1 MKNYIFLTLVSLIP
15 FVANAQSSDSTGS
28 FGFAFNSSVNG
39 ELYPIRL
46 VPSLTYIKGKN
57 QLELGVGFNLSAR
70 KFQKLV
76 SSELNYKYFPNGN
89 ENKFNMYLIARF
101 SYINSSR
108 DTFYPTKYNYL
119 FLNGGYGFE
128 IIPKQHVFLG
138 TNLSLGGFTFN
149 KRSEIPYAAFE
160 SQNLF
165 EEIELNLAFQFN
177 VGYRF

>member
-1 MKNYIFLTLVSLIP
+1 MRSYIILTLISLIP
-15 FVANAQSSDSTGS
+15 FMANAQSNDSIGN
-28 FGFAFNSSVNG
+28 FGFSVYSSVNG
-39 ELYPIRL
+39 EPNPIRI
-46 VPSLTYIKGKN
+46 VPSLVYIKGKN
-57 QLELGVGFNLSAR
+57 QLELGFGFNPFIR
-70 KFQKLV
+70 ETQKLM
-76 SSELNYKYFPNGN
+76 SGEFNYKYYPNGTK
-89 ENKFNMYLIARF
+89 NKFNMYLIARF

-108 DTFYPTKYNYL
+108 ETFYPTTFNYL

-128 IIPKQHVFLG
+128 IIPKQHVFFG